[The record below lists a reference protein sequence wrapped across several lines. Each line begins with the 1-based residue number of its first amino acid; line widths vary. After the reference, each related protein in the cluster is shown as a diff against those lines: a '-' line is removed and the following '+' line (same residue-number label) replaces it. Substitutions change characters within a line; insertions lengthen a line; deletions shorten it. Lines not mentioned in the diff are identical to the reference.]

1 MGTTEPLFLVM
12 AGFPRHGRARPGH
25 PRLGHTVKQDV
36 DGRVKPRHDGESG
49 TRPPRHCEP
58 PGRRKAPP
66 DDRLREAIHLPAL
79 KTMDGL
85 LRRCAPCNDGEAIAP
100 NTPCARLDLS

>member
-1 MGTTEPLFLVM
+1 M
-12 AGFPRHGRARPGH
+12 AGLVPAIHVFSPIKVKRRGCPGQAWSS
-25 PRLGHTVKQDV
+25 PGMTEK
-36 DGRVKPRHDGESG
+36 SG